1 MKVQW
6 CHTWLVLFIKLQKKN
21 GFKNLNNF
29 QIILTIIGIL
39 IPKTLQSP
47 ISFPENNNVRANRR
61 NDEQRSR
68 QLSNNYNNKPQGGPL
83 GFFGQGGLF
92 DFSGGQQQQQ
102 QQQPQQRPQQYNDYN
117 TNRPTSNYNR
127 LFFNQNRLTTTQLP
141 LSFDSV
147 EDYDENAVSADN
159 ISSQDTNSD
168 PQKTNSKYGGLDDS
182 RKRHGHRRKKP
193 CIPYQKNYGP
203 SSKTF
208 YEFNYQNIIVNG
220 HGGGGGGLQDPQS
233 SNVFYDP
240 VGGYPCVEQNY
251 AGHRPHRPHGGG
263 AGGGSQQTGSA
274 QNDQVSRPPGFFSG
288 LVDAFGPGGAF
299 GQGGY
304 FTGVNF
310 PNGQNGQ
317 NDGQNDVQNQNNN
330 IGNIVNPVLAQVS
343 DTVNNAFTPAS
354 VQVSDTVED
363 AVVDADYPDDKPVVE
378 VNVPDTLQDAV
389 LNFI

>member
-1 MKVQW
+1 M
-6 CHTWLVLFIKLQKKN
+6 
-21 GFKNLNNF
+21 
-29 QIILTIIGIL
+29 
-39 IPKTLQSP
+39 IPTTLQSP
-47 ISFPENNNVRANRR
+47 ISFPENNNVQANRR
-61 NDEQRSR
+61 NDVQRSR
-68 QLSNNYNNKPQGGPL
+68 QLSNNNNNNPQGGPL
-83 GFFGQGGLF
+83 GFFGKGGLF
-92 DFSGGQQQQQ
+92 DFSGGQQSQQQ
-102 QQQPQQRPQQYNDYN
+102 QQNQRPQQYNDYYN
-117 TNRPTSNYNR
+117 NRPTSNYNR
-127 LFFNQNRLTTTQLP
+127 LFINQNRLTTTQSSLA
-141 LSFDSV
+141 FDII
-147 EDYDENAVSADN
+147 EDYDENN
-159 ISSQDTNSD
+159 ISPDNLSSDPD
-168 PQKTNSKYGGLDDS
+168 PQKTNSKYGGLDDDA
-182 RKRHGHRRKKP
+182 RRRHGHRRKKP
-193 CIPYQKNYGP
+193 CIPYQKNYGA

-220 HGGGGGGLQDPQS
+220 QHGAGGQHDPQN

-263 AGGGSQQTGSA
+263 SGGGGLQSEST

-310 PNGQNGQ
+310 PNGQNDGQ
-317 NDGQNDVQNQNNN
+317 NDGQNN
-330 IGNIVNPVLAQVS
+330 IGNIVNPVLSQVS

-354 VQVSDTVED
+354 VQVSDTVND
-363 AVVDADYPDDKPVVE
+363 AVVDGVNDDFQDEKPVVE

>member
-1 MKVQW
+1 MVSYVVSSVD
-6 CHTWLVLFIKLQKKN
+6 LISKN
-21 GFKNLNNF
+21 GLKNLNNF

-39 IPKTLQSP
+39 IPIALQSP
-47 ISFPENNNVRANRR
+47 ISFPENNNVQANRR
-61 NDEQRSR
+61 NDVQRSR
-68 QLSNNYNNKPQGGPL
+68 SNNYNDNPQGGPL
-83 GFFGQGGLF
+83 GFFGKGGLF
-92 DFSGGQQQQQ
+92 DFSGGQQSQ
-102 QQQPQQRPQQYNDYN
+102 QQQPQRPQQQYNDYYN
-117 TNRPTSNYNR
+117 NRPTSNYNR
-127 LFFNQNRLTTTQLP
+127 LFINQNRLTTTQSSLT
-141 LSFDSV
+141 FDSV
-147 EDYDENAVSADN
+147 EDYDENNVSPDN
-159 ISSQDTNSD
+159 LSSQDD
-168 PQKTNSKYGGLDDS
+168 PQKTNSKYGGYNDDDS
-182 RKRHGHRRKKP
+182 RRKHGHRRKKP
-193 CIPYQKNYGP
+193 CIPYQKNLGA

-220 HGGGGGGLQDPQS
+220 QNGGNGQHDPQN

-263 AGGGSQQTGSA
+263 GGGGSQSDST
-274 QNDQVSRPPGFFSG
+274 QNDQVSRPPGFFTG

-317 NDGQNDVQNQNNN
+317 NDGQNN

-354 VQVSDTVED
+354 VQVSDTVND
-363 AVVDADYPDDKPVVE
+363 AVVEDVDVDYQDEKPVVE

>member
-1 MKVQW
+1 MVSYVVSSVNSRKKW
-6 CHTWLVLFIKLQKKN
+6 IKI
-21 GFKNLNNF
+21 LNNF
-29 QIILTIIGIL
+29 QIILTIIGIM
-39 IPKTLQSP
+39 IPSTLPSP
-47 ISFPENNNVRANRR
+47 ISFPENNNVQANRR
-61 NDEQRSR
+61 NDQRSR
-68 QLSNNYNNKPQGGPL
+68 QLANNYNDKPQGGPL

-92 DFSGGQQQQQ
+92 DFSGGQQSQQ
-102 QQQPQQRPQQYNDYN
+102 QQRPQRPQQQYNDHYN
-117 TNRPTSNYNR
+117 NRPTSSHNR
-127 LFFNQNRLTTTQLP
+127 LFFNQNQLTTQSSLT
-141 LSFDSV
+141 FDSV
-147 EDYDENAVSADN
+147 EDYDENAISPDN
-159 ISSQDTNSD
+159 LSSQAD
-168 PQKTNSKYGGLDDS
+168 PQKTNSKYGGLDDNS
-182 RKRHGHRRKKP
+182 RRRHGHKKKKP
-193 CIPYQKNYGP
+193 CIPYQKNNAP

-220 HGGGGGGLQDPQS
+220 QQVGNGQHDPQG

-263 AGGGSQQTGSA
+263 GGGGSQSDSTQS
-274 QNDQVSRPPGFFSG
+274 DQVSRPPGFFSG

-310 PNGQNGQ
+310 PPNGQNGQ
-317 NDGQNDVQNQNNN
+317 NDAQNQNN

-343 DTVNNAFTPAS
+343 ETVNNAFTPAS
-354 VQVSDTVED
+354 VQVSDTVND
-363 AVVDADYPDDKPVVE
+363 AVVDDDYQDVKPVVE